1 MPIVMFSHR
10 NLLVINLE
18 VELGGAETMPNVLYV
33 LAKHAFDFGFEDPIL
48 FVLPTLHESFGLVL
62 PEAMACRDRGNY
74 GCTQKFRAP
83 TFHTVAVN
91 VRRSTTLQ

>member
-18 VELGGAETMPNVLYV
+18 VELGGVETMSNVLV
-33 LAKHAFDFGFEDPIL
+33 KHAFDFGFEDLIL

-62 PEAMACRDRGNY
+62 PEAMVCRG
-74 GCTQKFRAP
+74 
-83 TFHTVAVN
+83 
-91 VRRSTTLQ
+91 LW